1 MARTKTEPTLRRPQR
16 RVSADPGGSTRE
28 EFAEQLGLAV
38 AVAVAAAARLSF
50 APPELSLRL
59 QVVQGLR
66 NAYLRATPTR
76 VGIEPAA

>member
-38 AVAVAAAARLSF
+38 TAAARLSF

-66 NAYLRATPTR
+66 HAYLRATPTR
-76 VGIEPAA
+76 ADIEPAA

>member
-38 AVAVAAAARLSF
+38 AVAAAARLSF

-59 QVVQGLR
+59 QVVQGLLH
-66 NAYLRATPTR
+66 AYLRATPTR